1 MRARVMSAPKP
12 VELASP
18 FGKFVLSV
26 EQSGG
31 AVHVTSAL
39 AMTRLRIPVAE
50 YPALRAWCEQVDR
63 ALSQRLVV
71 APKG

>member
-1 MRARVMSAPKP
+1 MSAPKP
-12 VELASP
+12 VEVASP

-31 AVHVTSAL
+31 AVHVTSSL
-39 AMTRLRIPVAE
+39 AITRLRIPVAE